1 MREFQQEKIWEA
13 LYESISDF
21 LQMKELPPSLR
32 PNTGKSGSLVARSN
46 E

>member
-1 MREFQQEKIWEA
+1 MREFQQEKIWKRST
-13 LYESISDF
+13 ESISDF
-21 LQMKELPPSLR
+21 AMKELPPSLR